1 MKLYVGMDLHS
12 TNVVTQIIN
21 EEDSVVYRKKQ
32 GCDLYQ
38 ILKGLEPFQTEI
50 EGIAVESTM
59 PIRLLPKI
67 MERKSR
73 FRPILQSAAHT

>member
-32 GCDLYQ
+32 GCDLDQ
-38 ILKGLEPFQTEI
+38 ILKGLEPFQAEI
-50 EGIAVESTM
+50 EGVNQRTTHI
-59 PIRLLPKI
+59 
-67 MERKSR
+67 
-73 FRPILQSAAHT
+73 